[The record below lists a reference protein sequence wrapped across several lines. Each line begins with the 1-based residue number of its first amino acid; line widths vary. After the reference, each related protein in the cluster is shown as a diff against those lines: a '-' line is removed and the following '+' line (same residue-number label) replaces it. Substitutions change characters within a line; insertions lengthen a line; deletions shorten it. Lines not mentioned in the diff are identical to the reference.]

1 MQQEMDD
8 SLRGADTTEEAARRD
23 WGGVGTAVD
32 EDQPGANTEA
42 VDADAAVEAATV
54 PTFLNEIARQML
66 AAVEAERTRISA
78 ATAEGLD
85 AHVRQVRMRASD
97 ETQELRRLAEADVG
111 EIDRSTAAE
120 AERLRREAD
129 NRIAARRGDLDRHL
143 RQHDALIERE
153 ISGASEAVER
163 YQTELDQFVKRLADE
178 GDPTDIAQLAH
189 QLPEPPP
196 IAEIA
201 SAARTDAISE
211 MSRVESPEDV
221 AAASLGLVGVMDTS
235 VIKARTGFETVK
247 PAEEDQLES
256 ERMYGTPGGQST
268 ASLAIRFV
276 LAALVILLVVAA
288 LLVLTGRVTL
298 PT

>member
-1 MQQEMDD
+1 MED
-8 SLRGADTTEEAARRD
+8 SLRGAESTGDAVRRD
-23 WGGVGTAVD
+23 GGGFRTAVEDD
-32 EDQPGANTEA
+32 EPAASTESVDVADA
-42 VDADAAVEAATV
+42 VDAGTM

-66 AAVEAERTRISA
+66 AAVEAERARISA
-78 ATAEGLD
+78 QTADSLD

-97 ETQELRRLAEADVG
+97 ETQELRRLAEADVS
-111 EIDRSTAAE
+111 EIDGWSAAE
-120 AERLRREAD
+120 ADRLRREAD
-129 NRIAARRGDLDRHL
+129 SRIAARRGDLDRHL
-143 RQHDALIERE
+143 RQHDELIERE
-153 ISGASEAVER
+153 ISGASEAVDR
-163 YQTELDQFVKRLADE
+163 YQTELDEFVKRLADE

-196 IAEIA
+196 IAEVA
-201 SAARTDAISE
+201 AAARDDAIAE

-247 PAEEDQLES
+247 PAEEDQPETPAT
-256 ERMYGTPGGQST
+256 YATPGGRST
-268 ASLAIRFV
+268 ASLAIRLV
-276 LAALVILLVVAA
+276 LAALVILVVVAV